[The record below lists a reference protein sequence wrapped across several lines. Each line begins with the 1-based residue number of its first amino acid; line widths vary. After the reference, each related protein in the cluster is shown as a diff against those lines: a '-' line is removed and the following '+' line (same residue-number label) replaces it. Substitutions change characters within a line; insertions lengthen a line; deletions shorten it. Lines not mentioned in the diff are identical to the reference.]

1 MSAKPIGDQAL
12 IDDLRVQLAAIV
24 VGSNPGFMMYG
35 DPIPTQAQVEVEID
49 AQIAEYEGELAAGLP
64 LGYHQRARR
73 ARRARWAA
81 DAKADRHR
89 RRWGRRLQ
97 RLVERPINAI
107 IGLVNRLG
115 GDMYFDS

>member
-12 IDDLRVQLAAIV
+12 IDDLRVQLAAIK
-24 VGSNPGFMMYG
+24 VGSNPGVIMYG
-35 DPIPTQAQVEVEID
+35 DFFPTQGQMEAALD
-49 AQIAEYEGELAAGLP
+49 AKIAEYEGELAAGLP
-64 LGYHQRARR
+64 LGYHQ
-73 ARRARWAA
+73 RARWAA

-97 RLVERPINAI
+97 CLVERPINAI

-115 GDMYFDS
+115 GDMYA